1 MSLTW
6 QHNYREHVLST
17 VDLTYRWKLCSALFM
32 GLCRWTEAIS
42 HLVMLFL
49 TSVGSWV
56 GSSMFSTAQWCL
68 HVFAQGIRGLPCQF
82 NDKHVVEIS
91 LDGYLVFT
99 WSAQWSTVNPGP
111 WIKKPNGCLIG
122 RVPFKYQ
129 IMTDYWRSIPPN
141 YISTMVT
148 INPGLTLRWNMLSHH
163 CAFWECSIQV
173 GASHQRVTWQPR
185 SPGPDVDGSKCTIYR
200 TYANFNGMCIYW
212 IIYIHTYIH
221 VCISYMFLIM
231 YN

>member
-148 INPGLTLRWNMLSHH
+148 INPGLTLRWNLTNAVPVRWFSLHFGFFLWGSMCKSK
-163 CAFWECSIQV
+163 WCS
-173 GASHQRVTWQPR
+173 
-185 SPGPDVDGSKCTIYR
+185 SKSIYMKR
-200 TYANFNGMCIYW
+200 
-212 IIYIHTYIH
+212 IYIRWWTKNKYQPLSEIH
-221 VCISYMFLIM
+221 IQSKKNIFLNILEWIKTD
-231 YN
+231 